1 MTTPGY
7 SRPPNHVALLRAVV
21 ESARGTRFWKAR
33 LGSHAIESLA
43 DFERLP
49 VTPAREY
56 RRQKFG
62 DLVAEPEAIEWIPGP
77 WLGQSAERAPVAEG
91 AAEARGRVAVAR
103 RVLSEATPDGVEG
116 AVVAVVSTFASRYF
130 GAEICAAFARMGMA
144 AHLVT
149 DTGTRRMSEL
159 LGALRPDVVAALSDS
174 VELGGL
180 PESVRGVVTVGM
192 GEQVRGVRHVDLLV
206 QNELGI
212 LGASV
217 DGERYRLAHDMFH
230 FEGSTDG
237 ALVVTP
243 YFFRVQPMVRLDTG
257 YGLGLDMLDFSG

>member
-1 MTTPGY
+1 MTTVGY
-7 SRPPNHVALLRAVV
+7 SRPPNHVTLLRAVV

-33 LGSHAIESLA
+33 LGSDAIESLA

-62 DLVAEPEAIEWIPGP
+62 DLVAEPDAIEWIPGP

-91 AAEARGRVAVAR
+91 AAEARVRVAVAR

-130 GAEICAAFARMGMA
+130 GAEVCAAFVRMGVS

-149 DTGTRRMSEL
+149 DTGTGRLSEL
-159 LGALRPDVVAALSDS
+159 VGALRPDVVAALSDS

-180 PESVRGVVTVGM
+180 PESVRGVVTVRM
-192 GEQVRGVRHVDLLV
+192 GKRVRGVRHVDLLV

-217 DGERYRLAHDMFH
+217 DGGGYRLAHDMFH
-230 FEGSTDG
+230 FEGSADG
-237 ALVVTP
+237 GMVVTP

-257 YGLGLDMLDFSG
+257 YGLGSDMLDFSG

>member
-1 MTTPGY
+1 M
-7 SRPPNHVALLRAVV
+7 

-33 LGSHAIESLA
+33 LGDDAIESLA

-49 VTPAREY
+49 FTSAREY

-62 DLVAEPEAIEWIPGP
+62 DLVAEPGAIEWIPGP

-91 AAEARGRVAVAR
+91 AAEARGRVTIAR
-103 RVLSEATPDGVEG
+103 RVLSEATPDGVED
-116 AVVAVVSTFASRYF
+116 ASVVVAVVSTFASRYF
-130 GAEICAAFARMGMA
+130 GAEICAAFARMGAA

-149 DTGTRRMSEL
+149 DAGTGRLPEL
-159 LGALRPDVVAALSDS
+159 LDVLQPSVVAALSEA

-180 PESVRGVVTVGM
+180 PDSVRGVVTAGR
-192 GEQVRGVRHVDLLV
+192 GERVSGVRHVDLLV

-217 DGERYRLAHDMFH
+217 DGGGYRLEHDMFH
-230 FEGSTDG
+230 FEASADG
-237 ALVVTP
+237 TLAVTP
-243 YFFRVQPMVRLDTG
+243 YFFRVQPIVRLDTG
-257 YGLGLDMLDFSG
+257 YGLARVW